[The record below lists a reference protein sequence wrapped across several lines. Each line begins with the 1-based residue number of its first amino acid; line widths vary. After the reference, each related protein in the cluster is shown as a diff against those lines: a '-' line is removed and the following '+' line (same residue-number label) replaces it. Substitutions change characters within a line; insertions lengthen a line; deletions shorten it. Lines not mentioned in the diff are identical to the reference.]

1 MSNADGVPQPE
12 DGWQPE
18 NDHQSDDGGEQPTP
32 DAEGP
37 VAEFDMEFVP
47 SLPAGQVVTPVE
59 SEGRFTWLV
68 VEGHVSPQAR
78 EEFVTHL
85 RHIVGRGMWRQDWP
99 GEPPEP
105 AA

>member
-1 MSNADGVPQPE
+1 MSHVDGEEPPEEEQPE
-12 DGWQPE
+12 EEQQPL
-18 NDHQSDDGGEQPTP
+18 
-32 DAEGP
+32 
-37 VAEFDMEFVP
+37 AEFDMEFVS

-78 EEFVTHL
+78 DEFVAHL
-85 RHIVGRGMWRQDWP
+85 RHIVGKGMWQQDWP
-99 GEPPEP
+99 GEPPRP